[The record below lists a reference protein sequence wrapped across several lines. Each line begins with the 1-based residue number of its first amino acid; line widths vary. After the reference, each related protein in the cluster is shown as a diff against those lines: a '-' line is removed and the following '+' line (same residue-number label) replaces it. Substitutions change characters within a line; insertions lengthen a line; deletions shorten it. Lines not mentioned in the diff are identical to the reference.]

1 MEEKKKKL
9 NLKIVIPVVV
19 AIAIIAIIGIVV
31 ITSGNKGTG
40 EQKQGTSQT
49 TEELT
54 ADEQFAVDYLVT
66 FADAPM
72 FNNRHSI
79 KIHKVWFYNDGIEG
93 SEKFAEDYYV
103 AYNITYQ
110 DRDGIEVEETFGN
123 TLGVSN
129 NGQTTI
135 EDAYKSYL
143 VLGTNMLT
151 SSKYDQNNYWNTKN
165 LKAKERGTLLDTD
178 KIQKAFEEAL

>member
-1 MEEKKKKL
+1 MEEKKKKF
-9 NLKIVIPVVV
+9 NLKIIISIVI
-19 AIAIIAIIGIVV
+19 AIVV
-31 ITSGNKGTG
+31 IGVITIIMVNVNQTSNNKEQS
-40 EQKQGTSQT
+40 EQKT
-49 TEELT
+49 TESRELT
-54 ADEQFAVDYLVT
+54 KEEQFAVDYLVE

-79 KIHKVWFYNDGIEG
+79 KIHKVWFYEY
-93 SEKFAEDYYV
+93 SEDYYYV

-110 DRDGIEVEETFGN
+110 DRNGIEVEETFGN
-123 TLGVSN
+123 KLGVSK

-151 SSKYDQNNYWNTKN
+151 SSKYDQNEYWNTKD
-165 LKAKERGTLLDTD
+165 LKAKERGILLDTD

>member
-9 NLKIVIPVVV
+9 NLKIVIPGVV
-19 AIAIIAIIGIVV
+19 AIIIIAIIGIVV

-54 ADEQFAVDYLVT
+54 ADEQFTVDYLVQ

-79 KIHKVWFYNDGIEG
+79 KIHKVWFYEY
-93 SEKFAEDYYV
+93 SENYYYV
-103 AYNITYQ
+103 AYNMTYQ
-110 DRDGIEVEETFGN
+110 NKDGIEVEETFGN
-123 TLGVSN
+123 TLGVSKVEN
-129 NGQTTI
+129 DKRETTI
-135 EDAYKSYL
+135 EEAYKSYL

-151 SSKYDQNNYWNTKN
+151 SSKYDQNYYWNTKE
-165 LKAKERGTLLDTD
+165 LKAEQDGTQLNAD
-178 KIQKAFEEAL
+178 KIQKAFEKAL